1 MLALNCYHAIYLLW
15 IRIARVKLV
24 DDRTNRFDVA
34 ALHAAMDSHR
44 RALRLTWKDVA
55 AESGVSASTLTRL
68 SQGRQ
73 PDVNSLAALTSWL
86 GMSADHF
93 MRGEHVVQFGAASPL
108 AQISSII
115 HRDPHLSPEGSAA
128 LEELIRATYARLR
141 TDRDAPRK

>member
-1 MLALNCYHAIYLLW
+1 MDA
-15 IRIARVKLV
+15 
-24 DDRTNRFDVA
+24 RTNRFDVA
-34 ALHAAMDSHR
+34 ALHAALDSERQFR
-44 RALRLTWKDVA
+44 RITWKDVA

-93 MRGEHVVQFGAASPL
+93 MHGDRVEQFGGASPL

-115 HRDPHLSPEGSAA
+115 HRDPHLNAEGSTA
-128 LEELIRATYARLR
+128 LEELIRATYSRLR
-141 TDRDAPRK
+141 TDRDAPTD

>member
-1 MLALNCYHAIYLLW
+1 M
-15 IRIARVKLV
+15 

-34 ALHAAMDSHR
+34 ALHAAMDSER
-44 RALRLTWKDVA
+44 RSRRLAWKDVA
-55 AESGVSASTLTRL
+55 EESGVSASTLTRL

-93 MRGEHVVQFGAASPL
+93 MRGARVEQFGAASPL
-108 AQISSII
+108 AQISTLI
-115 HRDPHLSPEGSAA
+115 HRDPHLSPEGSVA

-141 TDRDAPRK
+141 TDKDGPAD

>member
-1 MLALNCYHAIYLLW
+1 ME
-15 IRIARVKLV
+15 
-24 DDRTNRFDVA
+24 DRTTRFDVD
-34 ALHAAMDSHR
+34 ALHAAMDSQR
-44 RALRLTWKDVA
+44 RSRRLTWKEVA

-73 PDVNSLAALTSWL
+73 PDVNSLAALTAWL

-93 MRGEHVVQFGAASPL
+93 MRGGQIAQFGGASPL

-115 HRDPHLSPEGSAA
+115 HRDPHLSPEGGAA

-141 TDRDAPRK
+141 TDQDTPAD

>member
-1 MLALNCYHAIYLLW
+1 MNE
-15 IRIARVKLV
+15 
-24 DDRTNRFDVA
+24 RTNRFDVA
-34 ALHAAMDSHR
+34 TLHAAMDSER
-44 RALRLTWKDVA
+44 RSRRITWKEVA

-93 MRGEHVVQFGAASPL
+93 MRSERVVQFGAASPL

-115 HRDPHLSPEGSAA
+115 HRDPHLNPEGSVA

-141 TDRDAPRK
+141 TDTDTPTD